1 MTRCQQARRWLA
13 DADAKALTGPDRLR
27 LEEHLQQC
35 PRCTQEAQLLGRL
48 VGLLRDD
55 VAEPDRGRLERVLQ
69 RALREQR
76 PTAPQPRRRWWIPA
90 AALSA
95 AVAIAVLLFVA
106 FDVLRAPPAPD
117 EPPLPTKT
125 LAKKK
130 KATSP
135 RPARR
140 SPAPERTWRLLT
152 GTEVLADRQPLEAP
166 PRAGQLLETGRGG
179 RAVFASSQELLLL
192 SEQTKLRLATDG
204 RSLRLLEGTVAV
216 QTRSGLLVGGV
227 AGAAGSRKRAE
238 LRIHVGELVVQ
249 PVGTLFAV
257 HWRPGEQPE
266 VSVLEGRVLLR
277 GGQRRVEVAAGQTL
291 RWGAAPQ
298 AISAAVRRQLAA
310 LAGLQRSGATP
321 KPAPATQKVAKRS
334 PIAVSLPDRLRSLQ
348 LQLANGKTAQ
358 VRRQA
363 RALLTTAQVEYRPQL
378 RTLIAEAHASD
389 RAYLRAWQAYRD
401 VHRHHPRHALGAHG
415 LYMAASLALDQLRRQ
430 IDAERDFERYL
441 ARYPGGRQRE
451 GARFML
457 CKALLAQGKNAAAR
471 QSARAYQHEFPRGR
485 YRRELSQLLSR

>member
-13 DADAKALTGPDRLR
+13 DADAKVLSGPDRLR

-35 PRCTQEAQLLGRL
+35 PRCTQEAQLLGPL

-55 VAEPDRGRLERVLQ
+55 VAEPERGRLERVLQ

-95 AVAIAVLLFVA
+95 AAAIAVLLFVA
-106 FDVLRAPPAPD
+106 FDASRDQPAPD

-125 LAKKK
+125 LAKKT

-135 RPARR
+135 LPARR
-140 SPAPERTWRLLT
+140 SPAATAPERTWRLLT

-166 PRAGQLLETGRGG
+166 LRAGQLLETRRGG

-192 SEQTKLRLATDG
+192 SEQTKLRLASDG

-216 QTRSGLLVGGV
+216 QTRRGL
-227 AGAAGSRKRAE
+227 GSRKRPE
-238 LRIHVGELVVQ
+238 LRIYVGELVVR

-277 GGQRRVEVAAGQTL
+277 GGQRKVEVTAGQTL

-321 KPAPATQKVAKRS
+321 EPAPTTHEVAKRS

-363 RALLTTAQVEYRPQL
+363 RALLTTAQAEYRPQL

-415 LYMAASLALDQLRRQ
+415 LYMAASLALDQLRRH

-457 CKALLAQGKNAAAR
+457 CKALLAQGKSAAAR

-485 YRRELSQLLSR
+485 YRRELSQLLGR